1 MSGRSSEHVL
11 IDDLSDGESPR
22 LEGLDDEHVRRLA
35 KTEEPLP
42 PIVVHRAMMQVVDG
56 RHRLRAARLRGAV
69 RIAASF
75 LDCPADDVFVEAVRA
90 NSAHG
95 LPLSLPDRKAAA
107 ARIVRS
113 HPRWSDRTIAS
124 VTGLSHKT
132 VGKIRR
138 EQPDGGVPHLERT
151 GSAVAAEII
160 RRNPEMPLRQ
170 VAKAAGV
177 AVSTAHSIRR
187 RVTQAGQELPARC
200 EQVRPENP
208 GNPDATT
215 VLRMLS
221 SDPALRYTDTGRAL
235 LRLIGAHPPTE
246 DEWRRLGEVVPAH
259 CSLAVA
265 DLARDFAAAWDEFAT
280 RLACSAGYLPQP
292 NTPG

>member
-1 MSGRSSEHVL
+1 MGEVSGRSSEHVL

-35 KTEEPLP
+35 ETEEPLP

-69 RIAASF
+69 RISASF
-75 LDCPADDVFVEAVRA
+75 LDCAADDVFVEAVRA
-90 NSAHG
+90 NAAHG

-138 EQPDGGVPHLERT
+138 EQPDGGVLHLERT

-170 VAKAAGV
+170 VAKAA
-177 AVSTAHSIRR
+177 
-187 RVTQAGQELPARC
+187 
-200 EQVRPENP
+200 RPRSAP
-208 GNPDATT
+208 
-215 VLRMLS
+215 
-221 SDPALRYTDTGRAL
+221 RAL
-235 LRLIGAHPPTE
+235 DWRHDWGRKLGPAFGAACRGG
-246 DEWRRLGEVVPAH
+246 DGRR
-259 CSLAVA
+259 
-265 DLARDFAAAWDEFAT
+265 DAAAGRDGEG
-280 RLACSAGYLPQP
+280 AGRR
-292 NTPG
+292 